1 MSADAAD
8 ARVTTN
14 ELIIHRLAQLEAAM
28 EVLQRRT
35 DRLLWA
41 LVTLSLSLADSAIVF
56 ALTVATVR
64 GK

>member
-1 MSADAAD
+1 M
-8 ARVTTN
+8 TTN
-14 ELIIHRLAQLEAAM
+14 ELLAHRIGQLESDM
-28 EVLQRRT
+28 GVLQRRT

-41 LVTLSLSLADSAIVF
+41 LVTLSLSLAGSAIVF

>member
-1 MSADAAD
+1 M
-8 ARVTTN
+8 TTN
-14 ELIIHRLAQLEAAM
+14 ELLLHRMGELEDDMA
-28 EVLQRRT
+28 VLQKRT

-41 LVTLSLSLADSAIVF
+41 LVTLSLSLAGSAIVF